1 MNVAL
6 RSSLFHARHPYIP
19 RHIAFIIGL
28 RSLQNRPTEF
38 TWSRYTAVST
48 ETGWEPSE
56 SMNI

>member
-1 MNVAL
+1 MSPCVPAF
-6 RSSLFHARHPYIP
+6 STPGTHIP

-28 RSLQNRPTEF
+28 RSLQNRPTDF